1 MPRTPRHPSTPPLP
15 TPVLRPG
22 RARPPRAHRR
32 RPAAALA
39 AGALLLTGCAFEGAP
54 TGPAAEADRATATA
68 AQGTITLTVGE
79 FGTFGYHEAGLYHEY
94 MAAHP
99 EINIHTQ
106 ITQDGQAYWDALAPK
121 LALSTG
127 LADIQAVEVGYIAQA
142 TSTYAD
148 AFTDLLGTPGVDPAA
163 WLPWKAQQGTTADG
177 RMIGLGTDIGP
188 MAVCYRKDLFRKAGL
203 PTDREA
209 VADLWRGDWN
219 RFVDVGRRYQAAAPK
234 GTFFTD
240 SVGGLFNAVLSS
252 EPQQYSDPS
261 GRLDPQ
267 DSPGVK
273 KAWDVAVRAA
283 QGGMSAGLTQFQGSW
298 NSAFY
303 LSRFATVVCP
313 SWMTGLISSQS
324 DDSASGQWDI
334 AQAPVAG
341 NWGGAFLTVP
351 KAGGHPKE
359 AAALAAWLTA
369 PEQQAKVFAKVG
381 NLPSTVAALKLPAVQ
396 QTKLDFFGDA
406 PVGRTYA
413 AAAQYIRPA
422 PIGRDDGTAKTVLT
436 ETGLQAVERDGTDP
450 KTAWNDALKLIRQK
464 TGG

>member
-1 MPRTPRHPSTPPLP
+1 MPRTPRRPS
-15 TPVLRPG
+15 RPITRYRSAAG
-22 RARPPRAHRR
+22 PHRAGARR
-32 RPAAALA
+32 LAAALT
-39 AGALLLTGCAFEGAP
+39 AGVLLLTGCAFEGSPA
-54 TGPAAEADRATATA
+54 GPPAGAGESSAGAD
-68 AQGTITLTVGE
+68 QGTITLTVGE
-79 FGTFGYHEAGLYHEY
+79 FGTFGYHEAGLYREY

-99 EINIHTQ
+99 EINIHAQ
-106 ITQDGQAYWDALAPK
+106 ITQDGQAYWDALTPK
-121 LALSTG
+121 LVAGTG
-127 LADIQAVEVGYIAQA
+127 LADVQAVEVGYIAQA

-148 AFTDLLGTPGVDPAA
+148 RFTDLRGTPGVDPGA

-188 MAVCYRKDLFRKAGL
+188 MAVCYRKDLFKKAGL

-209 VADLWRGDWN
+209 VAALWKGDWN

-240 SVGGLFNAVLSS
+240 SVGGLFNAVLAG
-252 EPQQYSDPS
+252 EPQQYSDAA
-261 GRLDPQ
+261 GNLDHQ
-267 DSPGVK
+267 SSPGVK

-283 QGGMSAGLTQFQGSW
+283 QGGMSAGLTQFQGTW
-298 NSAFY
+298 NTGFF

-324 DDSASGQWDI
+324 DDGAAGQWDI

-351 KAGGHPKE
+351 SGGAHPKE

-381 NLPSTVAALKLPAVQ
+381 NLPSTTAALQLPAVQ
-396 QTKLDFFGDA
+396 QAKLDFFGDT
-406 PVGRTYA
+406 PVGRIYA
-413 AAAQYIRPA
+413 TAAQYVRPA
-422 PIGRDDGTAKTVLT
+422 PIGKDDGTVKTVLT
-436 ETGLQAVERDGTDP
+436 ESGLRAVEQNGTDP
-450 KTAWNDALKLIRQK
+450 KTAWNDALKLIKEK